1 MELQVQFETL
11 NQVGEKLK
19 KDATDYLEQINLL
32 RQALVELG
40 SYWVGPDK
48 DYFVQEVETSLSSF
62 DFSDRMIHDYGVFL
76 TEVAHNLQELQ
87 KIIQEKAKGL

>member
-48 DYFVQEVETSLSSF
+48 DYFVQEVETSLPSF

-87 KIIQEKAKGL
+87 KIVQEKAKGL